1 MPFHAEPM
9 FPGDL
14 YDTTLRVASSAA
26 TTAGAD
32 ADVQASSAAWR
43 QFLDLGWQAV
53 LVAEASGG
61 AGASLGDIAAIAEAA
76 GRHAL
81 AAPLVER
88 CAVTPTLLSRIVG
101 NPAADALLSDI
112 ASGEASVC
120 PLLALDE
127 TAPTARLQRAHVALD
142 GCLRGADLTEPV
154 THLLALVALDGKDAL
169 VLLPRAALAGPIGL
183 ARSYIGID
191 ARSTTD
197 IDITGLALPEAAV
210 LLHGDS
216 VRPLVDHANAVGA
229 LLSCAQMV
237 GAIGAMIEQTIE
249 YLSMREQFGVAL
261 ATFQALRH
269 KVVEMYVAYEN
280 VRGMVRQQV
289 QGLDGMGSALPGRE
303 ARREL
308 ALVKLYLAVTGRQVA
323 ETAIQLHGGIG
334 MSRELPAA
342 RLAMHALACSQ
353 RWGDRF
359 SQLDWL
365 AADAALH
372 GGACD
377 ALA

>member
-14 YDTTLRVASSAA
+14 YDTTLRVASAA
-26 TTAGAD
+26 PAGAD
-32 ADVQASSAAWR
+32 ADASGATWR
-43 QFLDLGWQAV
+43 QFLNLGWQAV
-53 LVAEASGG
+53 LVAESSGG
-61 AGASLGDIAAIAEAA
+61 AGATLGDIAAMAEAA

-81 AAPLVER
+81 VAPLVER
-88 CAVTPTLLSRIVG
+88 CAVVPALLSGIGG
-101 NPAADALLSDI
+101 NPAAQALLGDI

-120 PLLALDE
+120 PVLALGE
-127 TAPTARLQRAHVALD
+127 TAPKGHLQGARVVLD

-154 THLLALVALDGKDAL
+154 THLLALVELDGRKAL
-169 VLLPRAALAGPIGL
+169 VLLPRAALTGA
-183 ARSYIGID
+183 ASSYTGID
-191 ARSTTD
+191 ASQITD
-197 IDITGLALPEAAV
+197 VDLTGLALPESAV
-210 LLHGDS
+210 LLHGDP
-216 VRPLVDHANAVGA
+216 VAPLVDHANALGA

-249 YLSMREQFGVAL
+249 YLSTREQFGVAL

-289 QGLDGMGSALPGRE
+289 CVLDEVAPALPQRE
-303 ARREL
+303 LRREL
-308 ALVKLYLAVTGRQVA
+308 SLVKLYLAVTGRQVA

-342 RLAMHALACSQ
+342 RLAMHALACTL

-359 SQLDWL
+359 SQLDRL
-365 AADAALH
+365 AADTVLH
-372 GGACD
+372 
-377 ALA
+377 